1 MEELARQ
8 SIHLVLRTA
17 VQGKVS
23 GGGAVMFPVVTV
35 SKLGRREVRLSF
47 KDQGA

>member
-23 GGGAVMFPVVTV
+23 GGAVMFPIVTV
-35 SKLGRREVRLSF
+35 SKLGRRKVRLSF